1 MTEFSEMVDRQLKK
15 YAERKQIQADGR
27 PILMNTEAQVKR
39 AISAVLQKY
48 NPYIYYHMP
57 VPGGYGRSAL
67 DYIGFVCG
75 KGFAI
80 EAKSFRNKPTP
91 RQEGC
96 IEAMQRAGAKVF
108 VVNSNASLEV
118 LDKWLHKVTPKPK
131 PEPLPVVG

>member
-1 MTEFSEMVDRQLKK
+1 MMEFSEMVDRQLKS
-15 YAERKQIQADGR
+15 YAKRGQVAADGK
-27 PILMNTEAQVKR
+27 PILMSTEAQVKR

-67 DYIGFVCG
+67 DYIGFICG
-75 KGFAI
+75 FGFAI

-108 VVNSNASLEV
+108 VVNSHASLQE
-118 LDKWLHKVTPKPK
+118 LDHWLDSVTT
-131 PEPLPVVG
+131 EAAPLPVVG